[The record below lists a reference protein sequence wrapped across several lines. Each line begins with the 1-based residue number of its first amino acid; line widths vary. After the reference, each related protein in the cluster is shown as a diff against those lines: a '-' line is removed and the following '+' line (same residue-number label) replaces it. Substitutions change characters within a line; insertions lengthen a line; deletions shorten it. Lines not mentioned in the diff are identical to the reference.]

1 MFSNF
6 LGDEHSNL
14 HFEGFAFF
22 IFVFLM
28 ARIILFSKFWEP

>member
-6 LGDEHSNL
+6 LQDKHSNL

-28 ARIILFSKFWEP
+28 ARIILFSKF